1 MLKSIRGSAPN
12 WRTFTKLEDNV
23 EDVYKARGQARGRLQ
38 RGRLQA
44 RGRLQRGIFGQKHV
58 ILNVQGHHLLLT
70 PHTNLII
77 NYVIEDVSELN
88 RCSCCL

>member
-1 MLKSIRGSAPN
+1 MEIYSRIGAKI
-12 WRTFTKLEDNV
+12 EDA
-23 EDVYKARGQARGRLQ
+23 YKARRQARGRLQRERLEARGRLQ

-70 PHTNLII
+70 PHTKFSYLKGPKSSDETNNIR
-77 NYVIEDVSELN
+77 SP
-88 RCSCCL
+88 